1 MDDWENFGEASLPE
15 KEEFYSYLN
24 MEDIIDEDYGHAK
37 RVSKDFE
44 IKKIQ
49 ESTMTRNISLYLL
62 ICNNKYIKIS
72 KLKNRCFFNIGM

>member
-1 MDDWENFGEASLPE
+1 MYYPYKFMDDWENFGEASLPE

-44 IKKIQ
+44 IKKI
-49 ESTMTRNISLYLL
+49 
-62 ICNNKYIKIS
+62 
-72 KLKNRCFFNIGM
+72 

>member
-1 MDDWENFGEASLPE
+1 MDDWENSGEASLPE

-44 IKKIQ
+44 IKKI
-49 ESTMTRNISLYLL
+49 
-62 ICNNKYIKIS
+62 
-72 KLKNRCFFNIGM
+72 